1 MKTKITYIWI
11 TSLFA
16 TTLLNVMLLSSNN
29 LNVTTVIYSKSQYLP
44 SQRHN
49 GIQNKGQRIDDTL
62 TDQKVAKT
70 RMNRVNDITQ
80 KRNNFEN
87 NTQANEQ
94 SFIKNLWD
102 NIANIAVPRKKE
114 VIFKSLVRPQSIKV
128 LCLIMTQPNNTRTK
142 ARAVKETWG
151 KRCTKLLFI
160 SSVPDRRLPA
170 LGFNTPEG
178 LIKLR
183 NETFKTVARVTF
195 RTLANIKD
203 GVFCGNS

>member
-1 MKTKITYIWI
+1 MTI
-11 TSLFA
+11 FA
-16 TTLLNVMLLSSNN
+16 TTLLNVMLLSNNN

-62 TDQKVAKT
+62 KDQKIAKT
-70 RMNRVNDITQ
+70 KMNLVNDITQ
-80 KRNNFEN
+80 KRNNFES
-87 NTQANEQ
+87 NTQANQQ
-94 SFIKNLWD
+94 SYLKKLWD
-102 NIANIAVPRKKE
+102 NIANIAVPRKK
-114 VIFKSLVRPQSIKV
+114 VFDFKPLVKPQSIKV

-160 SSVPDRRLPA
+160 SSAPDRRLPA

-183 NETFKTVARVTF
+183 NKTFETVARGTF
-195 RTLANIKD
+195 RTLSNIQN
-203 GVFCGNS
+203 GAFCKNS